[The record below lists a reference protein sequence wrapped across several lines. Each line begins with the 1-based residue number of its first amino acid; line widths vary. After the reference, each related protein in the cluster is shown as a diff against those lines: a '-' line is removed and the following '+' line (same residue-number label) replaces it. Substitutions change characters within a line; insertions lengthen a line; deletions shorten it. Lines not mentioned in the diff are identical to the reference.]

1 MQVAQNQSRHA
12 AARVFLRGLKAR
24 GVALGLDRMRRFLA
38 EIGDPQNRI
47 PCIHIAGTNG
57 KGSVAAMLE
66 AILRTAGWK
75 TGLYTSPHLVK
86 IGERIQVN
94 RELLSDEEL
103 TRAVQELQPIV
114 ERIAAASGEEAA
126 PSYFEFMTALAF
138 RQFAASGCDVS
149 VIEVGLGGRLD
160 ATNIVTPEVSVIT
173 SIGLD
178 HCEVLGD
185 TLEQIAA
192 EKVGIIKP
200 RVPVIIGRLPNE
212 AEQVIRKVAAQNDAP
227 VISIA
232 QVFGA
237 EVTRYPSTS
246 LAGDYQRVN
255 AATATLAARA
265 LSPDW
270 RISES
275 AIDRGLA
282 QVSWS
287 GRWQQFAVDGR
298 SVVVD
303 SSHNAEGSTVL
314 DANLRKL
321 VKETGRAPVVVV
333 GVLGVSRAE
342 PILRAV
348 ARHAR
353 EIRLV
358 VPHQARACR
367 GEQLR
372 ALVPDTFRGQVI
384 DDRLDQIF
392 PTPETCTLGGAADTV
407 VVTGSI
413 YLAGE
418 VLARLDPTNQGND
431 NDLQDF

>member
-1 MQVAQNQSRHA
+1 MPTAQNHSRHA
-12 AARVFLRGLKAR
+12 AARAFLHDLKAR

-86 IGERIQVN
+86 VGERIQVN

-114 ERIAAASGEEAA
+114 GRIAAASGEEAA

-138 RQFAASGCDVS
+138 RQFAASGCDVA

-160 ATNIVTPEVSVIT
+160 ATNVVTPEVSVIT

-178 HCEVLGD
+178 HCEMLGN
-185 TLEQIAA
+185 TLAQIAA
-192 EKVGIIKP
+192 EKAGIIKP
-200 RVPVIIGRLPNE
+200 RVPVVIGRLPNG

-227 VISIA
+227 VISVA
-232 QVFGA
+232 EGFGA
-237 EVTRYPSTS
+237 EATRYPSTN
-246 LAGDYQRVN
+246 LAGDYQRAN

-265 LSPDW
+265 LSTRW

-275 AIDRGLA
+275 VIDRALA
-282 QVSWS
+282 HVSWS

-303 SSHNAEGSTVL
+303 SSHNAEGATVL
-314 DANLRKL
+314 DANLL
-321 VKETGRAPVVVV
+321 QLIKETGRAPVVVV

-342 PILRAV
+342 PILRIV
-348 ARHAR
+348 ARRAR
-353 EIRLV
+353 EIHLV
-358 VPHQARACR
+358 VPNQARACSI
-367 GEQLR
+367 EQLR
-372 ALVPDTFRGQVI
+372 ALVPASFTGEVV
-384 DDRLDQIF
+384 DDRVDQIF
-392 PTPETCTLGGAADTV
+392 PTPETCAVGNPGDTV

-418 VLARLDPTNQGND
+418 ILARLDPMNQGND